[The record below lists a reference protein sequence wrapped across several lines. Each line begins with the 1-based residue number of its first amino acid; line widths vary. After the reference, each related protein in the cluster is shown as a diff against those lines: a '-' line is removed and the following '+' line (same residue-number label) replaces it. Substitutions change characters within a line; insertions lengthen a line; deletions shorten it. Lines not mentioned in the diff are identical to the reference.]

1 MTPCR
6 IRPELVPEHMRS
18 IAVMIRA
25 LSHALDEVYAAGPEA
40 AAAINSI
47 RGLDV
52 IGSELAAQ
60 VDAVASEWRRGYRD
74 TVAIVGDQGEG
85 RAVSKLA
92 AE

>member
-6 IRPELVPEHMRS
+6 IRPELVPERMRS

-25 LSHALDEVYAAGPEA
+25 LSHALDEVHAAGPEA
-40 AAAINSI
+40 AAAIDGI

-52 IGSELAAQ
+52 IGSDLAVQ

-74 TVAIVGDQGEG
+74 TVAIVGDLEPAQIVP
-85 RAVSKLA
+85 RQA